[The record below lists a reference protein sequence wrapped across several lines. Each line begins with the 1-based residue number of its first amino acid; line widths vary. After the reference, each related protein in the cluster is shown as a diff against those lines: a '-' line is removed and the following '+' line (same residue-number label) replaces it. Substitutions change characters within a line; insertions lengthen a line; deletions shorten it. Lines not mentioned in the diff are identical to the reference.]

1 MSRLGKELEQHAFQ
15 LSEPNVHLT
24 CFQITPDNS
33 QKNKSLHKACSET
46 KTHRLW
52 HVLGSYQPFRNCWV
66 PRALNTQ
73 RCPKSF
79 SSHSETLSNSC
90 TWPAGCAL
98 GSCNLHLW
106 ILDRLSHFGWWTG
119 ILTSSEAVRIFW
131 PQRRKGGRGKT
142 EYQKALH
149 K

>member
-33 QKNKSLHKACSET
+33 QKNKSLHKACSEI
-46 KTHRLW
+46 
-52 HVLGSYQPFRNCWV
+52 
-66 PRALNTQ
+66 NTQ
-73 RCPKSF
+73 AVACAGQLSALQKLL
-79 SSHSETLSNSC
+79 SSQSSEHTAMSKELFKPQWDSQQQLYMTC
-90 TWPAGCAL
+90 RVCFGLLQFAP
-98 GSCNLHLW
+98 W
-106 ILDRLSHFGWWTG
+106 ILDHLSHFGWWPG
-119 ILTSSEAVRIFW
+119 ILTSGEAVRIFW